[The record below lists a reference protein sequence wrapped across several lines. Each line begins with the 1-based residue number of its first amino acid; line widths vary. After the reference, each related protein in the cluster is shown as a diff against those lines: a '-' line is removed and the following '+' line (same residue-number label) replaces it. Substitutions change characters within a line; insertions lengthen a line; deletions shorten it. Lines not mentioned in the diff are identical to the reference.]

1 MPTMSLNQ
9 IPAGTLVP
17 LLVAIGFGLG
27 WVVRDSV
34 LFAMHAPASTPTR
47 VQVPASSDYQWLHSQ
62 SSRAQVASRAPE
74 AADAPSRTAPT
85 VSARLRPLHPG
96 EVDKQ
101 TQWCRAM
108 STARKYDGARTTKF
122 AFDQNV
128 DSYVRLPFPWQ
139 TA

>member
-1 MPTMSLNQ
+1 MPTMSL
-9 IPAGTLVP
+9 IPAGM
-17 LLVAIGFGLG
+17 LVAIGFGLG

-47 VQVPASSDYQWLHSQ
+47 VQVPASSDYPWLHSQ

-85 VSARLRPLHPG
+85 VSARLRPLHGDLVPG

-128 DSYVRLPFPWQ
+128 DSYVRLPFPWLVIL
-139 TA
+139 